1 MVRNPIDALIAEFN
15 RIYAWY
21 SQSNGVK
28 NLQGYAPIELF
39 KEKFAKELVQKEI
52 DNWND
57 FHQNLL
63 DFCNPKKCL
72 FVFFEDLQKDLIS
85 EMTVVLRFLGFD
97 MKSGM
102 ESCLL
107 SFTND
112 NFKRERR
119 PDFEIKEILK
129 MFTSEEIHS
138 FEMAYMKIKN
148 GLKFEAVKQ
157 KVL

>member
-1 MVRNPIDALIAEFN
+1 MYLLYCTLRQVRNYCRKNIISTLHIFSVATNQTSIDQIEHENLIYNNCTFQTE
-15 RIYAWY
+15 
-21 SQSNGVK
+21 
-28 NLQGYAPIELF
+28 
-39 KEKFAKELVQKEI
+39 
-52 DNWND
+52 
-57 FHQNLL
+57 NLL
-63 DFCNPKKCL
+63 DYCNPKKCL

-85 EMTVVLRFLGFD
+85 EMTVVLKFLGFD
-97 MKSGM
+97 MNSGT